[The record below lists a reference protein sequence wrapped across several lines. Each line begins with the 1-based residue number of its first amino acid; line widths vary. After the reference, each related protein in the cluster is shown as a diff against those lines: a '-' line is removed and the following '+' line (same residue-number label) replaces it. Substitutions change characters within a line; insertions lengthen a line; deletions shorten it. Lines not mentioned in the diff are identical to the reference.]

1 MHLCLAQSRTLA
13 RSRWCWIWTRRLC
26 TPAFAQLTLLVSC
39 ILVAQVLTYA
49 LAPAAEQDAGKIT
62 LVLDLDET
70 LVHSSFR
77 PVPNP
82 DFIIP
87 VEIEGKIV
95 DVYVL
100 KRPHMDH
107 FMAYVGQRFE
117 VVVFTASLSKYA
129 GALGLLK
136 CRSSSTADLGVNK
149 SAPLSVQ
156 SRPDPC
162 SQ

>member
-1 MHLCLAQSRTLA
+1 MLAMLA
-13 RSRWCWIWTRRLC
+13 D
-26 TPAFAQLTLLVSC
+26 
-39 ILVAQVLTYA
+39 
-49 LAPAAEQDAGKIT
+49 EDAGKIC

-77 PVPNP
+77 PIPNP

-107 FMAYVGQRFE
+107 FMAHVGQRFE

-129 GALGLLK
+129 GAYLQ
-136 CRSSSTADLGVNK
+136 APANK
-149 SAPLSVQ
+149 SLCLGSVAAVVSKYIRRRFTCHTRQ
-156 SRPDPC
+156 SLHTSCR
-162 SQ
+162 

>member
-1 MHLCLAQSRTLA
+1 MARVIAVVTQKGGVGKTTTATNLAAAIVGQ
-13 RSRWCWIWTRRLC
+13 
-26 TPAFAQLTLLVSC
+26 
-39 ILVAQVLTYA
+39 YA
-49 LAPAAEQDAGKIT
+49 LRT

-77 PVPNP
+77 PIPNP

-100 KRPHMDH
+100 KRPHMDK
-107 FMAYVGQRFE
+107 FMAHVGQRFE

-129 GALGLLK
+129 GGVPPAPGALPG
-136 CRSSSTADLGVNK
+136 CDAETSCA
-149 SAPLSVQ
+149 
-156 SRPDPC
+156 
-162 SQ
+162 